1 MSKEEQ
7 MNVGIDIALKKFDAT
22 VQAEPG
28 AKTHATFANNTTGF
42 ARLVKWLQGQ
52 GREPAHICMEAT
64 NVYWEALAEFLH
76 GQGYAVSVVNP
87 ARIAGHARSQMRR
100 NKTDKV
106 DSEVICD
113 FCATQQP
120 DLWTPP
126 SAVQKQLRSLER
138 HRDDLEKTLTQ
149 EKNRLSTCSEPWVR
163 QSLQRLI
170 ETLQD
175 EMAQVD
181 AQLKDLIA
189 QNADLTEQFALLT
202 SIPSLGPRTATK
214 LMAEM
219 YDLATYTDAAA
230 AAADAGV
237 SPANHESGETVR
249 KKTKLSK
256 VGKAAVRGALYFPA
270 MSAIRFNPFIR
281 NLAQRL
287 REKGK
292 TEMVIIGAAMRK
304 LLYLAYGVLK
314 HKKPFDP
321 NYIQPTSVP
330 T

>member
-1 MSKEEQ
+1 MK
-7 MNVGIDIALKKFDAT
+7 VGIDIALKKFDAT
-22 VQAEPG
+22 VQDEQG
-28 AKTHATFANNTTGF
+28 VKTHETFANTAKGF
-42 ARLVKWLQGQ
+42 AHLVKWLHTKGD
-52 GREPAHICMEAT
+52 GPVPVCMEAT

-113 FCATQQP
+113 FCATQQLA
-120 DLWTPP
+120 LWTPP
-126 SAVQKQLRSLER
+126 TRVQKQLRSLER
-138 HRDDLEKTLTQ
+138 HRDDLEKSLTQ
-149 EKNRLSTCSEPWVR
+149 QKNRLATASEPWVR

-170 ETLQD
+170 EALQD
-175 EMAQVD
+175 EMTQVD
-181 AQLKDLIA
+181 AQLKKLIA
-189 QNADLTEQFALLT
+189 QHPDLTEQFALLT

-237 SPANHESGETVR
+237 SPAKHESGETVR

-256 VGKAAVRGALYFPA
+256 IGKAAVRGALYFPA
-270 MSAIRFNPFIR
+270 MSAIRFNPFVR

-287 REKGK
+287 RKKGK
-292 TEMVIIGAAMRK
+292 SEMVIIGAAMRK
-304 LLYLAYGVLK
+304 LLYLAFGVLK
-314 HKKPFDP
+314 HKQPFDP
-321 NYIQPTSVP
+321 HYLQPTSASS
-330 T
+330 

>member
-1 MSKEEQ
+1 MK
-7 MNVGIDIALKKFDAT
+7 VGIDIALKKFDAT
-22 VQAEPG
+22 VQDAQG
-28 AKTHATFANNTTGF
+28 VKTHEVFENNAKGF
-42 ARLVKWLQGQ
+42 EHFVQWLQGK
-52 GREPAHICMEAT
+52 GSEPAQLCMEAT

-113 FCATQQP
+113 FCATQP
-120 DLWTPP
+120 LTLWTPP
-126 SAVQKQLRSLER
+126 TRVQKQLRSLER
-138 HRDDLEKTLTQ
+138 HRDDLEQTLTQ
-149 EKNRLSTCSEPWVR
+149 QKNRLTTAREPWVR

-189 QNADLTEQFALLT
+189 QTPDLTEQFALLT
-202 SIPSLGPRTATK
+202 SIPSVGPRTATK

-219 YDLATYTDAAA
+219 YDLATYSDAAA

-237 SPANHESGETVR
+237 SPAKHESGETVR

-256 VGKAAVRGALYFPA
+256 VGKAAVRKALYFPA
-270 MSAIRFNPFIR
+270 MSAIRFNPFVR

-292 TEMVIIGAAMRK
+292 AEMVIIGAAMRK

-321 NYIQPTSVP
+321 HYMQPTSLP